1 VAKTTLAF
9 KSSVPKLKYL
19 KPDLTTIVLT
29 FEVSGDDV
37 NPLFLQELSDNV
49 RSDYLVPLNS
59 AWGDLWK
66 KWDDDLDKLI
76 PTLATKTEGAR
87 RKAVDIYVAPLDA
100 EYKKQTDNIEKQ
112 AKAIGD
118 KYWAEITRQRT
129 ELRDFRLLTGAK
141 IAWKGLSLAA
151 NVGMIVTSGGTAVTS
166 YIQALRKVYQIYGE
180 FKKLT
185 ASVDDYQIKVY
196 KDIESLKTSMWKLE
210 GALRG
215 YAKKQITAAQAIKE
229 FEKYLDACESDLG
242 QLKENLKIF
251 DVKVGQFH
259 LQAGDLSKKLDEA
272 LDKVDEAL
280 SLDPKLAEKH
290 RSEIMSLILDVQ
302 RMSGESKKF
311 QAFNAQAKKFVQTSE
326 KTLKIEEDLVK
337 DIKKAVKGGVVLVL
351 KESAET
357 VTRVSADF
365 VAAKLMSK
373 EALDWAGYIDNWGK
387 KVDQGM
393 KVVDVLLKVF

>member
-1 VAKTTLAF
+1 MAKTTLAF

-37 NPLFLQELSDNV
+37 NPLFLQELSENV

-87 RKAVDIYVAPLDA
+87 RKAIDVYVGPLDA
-100 EYKKQTDNIEKQ
+100 EYKKQTANIEKQ
-112 AKAIGD
+112 AKSIGD

-129 ELRDFRLLTGAK
+129 ELRDFRLLTGAR

-215 YAKKQITAAQAIKE
+215 YAKKQITAAQAIKD
-229 FEKYLDACESDLG
+229 FEKYLDACESDVG

-302 RMSGESKKF
+302 RMSGESRKF

-326 KTLKIEEDLVK
+326 KTLKLEDDLVK
-337 DIKKAVKGGVVLVL
+337 DIKKAVKGGAVFVL

-365 VAAKLMSK
+365 VAAKLISK
-373 EALDWAGYIDNWGK
+373 DALDWAGYIENWGK

>member
-1 VAKTTLAF
+1 MAKTTLAF
-9 KSSVPKLKYL
+9 KSSIPKLKYL
-19 KPDLTTIVLT
+19 KPEPTTILLT

-49 RSDYLVPLNS
+49 RADYLVPLNS
-59 AWGDLWK
+59 AWGDLWQ
-66 KWDDDLDKLI
+66 KWDADLEKMI

-87 RKAVDIYVAPLDA
+87 RKLIDVYVGPLDA
-100 EYKKQTDNIEKQ
+100 EYKKQTANIEKQ
-112 AKAIGD
+112 AKSIGD

-151 NVGMIVTSGGTAVTS
+151 NVGIIVTSGGTAVTS
-166 YIQALRKVYQIYGE
+166 YIQALRKIYQIYGE
-180 FKKLT
+180 FKKIT
-185 ASVDDYQIKVY
+185 ASVEDYQTKVY
-196 KDIESLKTSMWKLE
+196 KDIETLKTSMWKLE
-210 GALRG
+210 GTLRG
-215 YAKKQITAAQAIKE
+215 FAKKQITPTQALKDI
-229 FEKYLDACESDLG
+229 EKYQDACEADLG

-259 LQAGDLSKKLDEA
+259 LSAGDLSKKLDDA
-272 LDKVDEAL
+272 LEKVDDAL

-290 RSEIMSLILDVQ
+290 RSEIMALILDVQ
-302 RMSGESKKF
+302 RMSNESKKF
-311 QAFNAQAKKFVQTSE
+311 QAFNTQAKKFVQTAE
-326 KTLKIEEDLVK
+326 KTLKLEDDLVK
-337 DIKKAVKGGVVLVL
+337 DIKKAVKGGAVFVL

-357 VTRVSADF
+357 VTRISADF
-365 VAAKLMSK
+365 VAAKLISK
-373 EALDWAGYIDNWGK
+373 EAIDWAGYIDNWSK